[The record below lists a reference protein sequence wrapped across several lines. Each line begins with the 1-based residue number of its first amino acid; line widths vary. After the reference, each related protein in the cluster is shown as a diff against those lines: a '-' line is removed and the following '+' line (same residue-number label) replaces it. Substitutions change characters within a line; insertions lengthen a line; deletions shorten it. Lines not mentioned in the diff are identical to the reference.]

1 MWLLAIFK
9 KYIKLIKISKKKIDV
24 LRCSA
29 KSFFRNKFISVLP
42 CITLKLKSILG
53 CHRKL
58 SGAAAINR
66 NLSVTPREN
75 SPNGSLLSVGFML
88 RGQDFKTRLNT
99 YFIHPKK

>member
-9 KYIKLIKISKKKIDV
+9 KYIKLIKKKKKNDV

-66 NLSVTPREN
+66 NLLVTLREN
-75 SPNGSLLSVGFML
+75 SPNGSLLSVGSGF
-88 RGQDFKTRLNT
+88 
-99 YFIHPKK
+99 